1 VRGWR
6 AHTPCRCCAGRGVG
20 KLALLIEP
28 AAGVVELT
36 LFQGP
41 VAASAGRRVRMRA
54 LLSEAGGLGE
64 SNVALPRMQGFV
76 AATRGRVI
84 QPLRLAVLTRGLVIP
99 PLRLAVVARGLVIPL
114 LWLAVLTRGLSIP
127 SLRLAVV
134 ARGLTILSLRLV
146 TVNPFPGLVIPSLRL
161 DAPCTRVAHGAC
173 RLRAGSKRLVLESLG
188 VVVARLTLNLA
199 PARRSRRATVTAA
212 IVGAGAWPPGPDAAV
227 VAAVVALATVWHP
240 IPGIRPSAATIFVV
254 EATVIGAAPTVV
266 TAVAIAA
273 AAAAPLAAGRAIAV
287 HAYAFAFCIQA
298 ASFRVT
304 AMHIISLPM
313 RCPALVV
320 VVVHLVG
327 GPRMLGG
334 HGVEPGVYWS
344 DVHLEG

>member
-1 VRGWR
+1 
-6 AHTPCRCCAGRGVG
+6 
-20 KLALLIEP
+20 
-28 AAGVVELT
+28 
-36 LFQGP
+36 
-41 VAASAGRRVRMRA
+41 MRA

-134 ARGLTILSLRLV
+134 ARGLIILSLRLV
-146 TVNPFPGLVIPSLRL
+146 TVKPFPGLVIPSLRL

-199 PARRSRRATVTAA
+199 PIHRPRRATVTAA
-212 IVGAGAWPPGPDAAV
+212 IVGAGAWTPGPDAAV
-227 VAAVVALATVWHP
+227 VAVAVLATVWHP

-287 HAYAFAFCIQA
+287 HAYAFAFCIQE

-304 AMHIISLPM
+304 AICNNQKTHAM
-313 RCPALVV
+313 
-320 VVVHLVG
+320 
-327 GPRMLGG
+327 PRKFVA
-334 HGVEPGVYWS
+334 VEEVQFADQSARQRTRLQYRT
-344 DVHLEG
+344 

>member
-1 VRGWR
+1 
-6 AHTPCRCCAGRGVG
+6 
-20 KLALLIEP
+20 
-28 AAGVVELT
+28 
-36 LFQGP
+36 
-41 VAASAGRRVRMRA
+41 M
-54 LLSEAGGLGE
+54 GLD
-64 SNVALPRMQGFV
+64 LP
-76 AATRGRVI
+76 
-84 QPLRLAVLTRGLVIP
+84 
-99 PLRLAVVARGLVIPL
+99 
-114 LWLAVLTRGLSIP
+114 
-127 SLRLAVV
+127 
-134 ARGLTILSLRLV
+134 
-146 TVNPFPGLVIPSLRL
+146 
-161 DAPCTRVAHGAC
+161 
-173 RLRAGSKRLVLESLG
+173 
-188 VVVARLTLNLA
+188 
-199 PARRSRRATVTAA
+199 PARRQRRAAVAAA
-212 IVGAGAWPPGPDAAV
+212 IVGAGAWTPGPDAAV
-227 VAAVVALATVWHP
+227 VAVAVLATVWHP
-240 IPGIRPSAATIFVV
+240 IPGIRPSAAAIYVV
-254 EATVIGAAPTVV
+254 GATAIAAAFTVV